1 MIFQKKEDCMLL
13 PAFGKLLP
21 LLLTGILCLTSGN
34 VPAGEA
40 SRQSPAQAGNTVSLR
55 DTVQGVLRHHRA
67 LKSAKEEQRA
77 LRQDLRQAQAG
88 FGPRVDVA
96 GETGAGVMNDA
107 TARAAQMER
116 DWLSVNTLS
125 AQLVQPIWDGFATR
139 SRVRMAQSALDAAS
153 ARVLDTSTNLA
164 LNAIAAHIDL
174 LRSMRLCELARAN
187 VRRHEEILGQAHERL
202 ALGADSQADVTQAQ
216 SRLSRAQSSLAEAE
230 AGLRTA
236 QATYTRLTGLRAS
249 RLEEAALPAGMPD
262 SVAALLA
269 LAEKHNPALA
279 ACLHDIRRARGE
291 KELQESGMYPSFQ
304 LEAGPAYSDRGGRNE
319 RWVSSFD
326 VLATMRWNLFNSGA
340 DAAAVRAAS
349 ARERAARQNFYDYM
363 DSLRLDMESTWNS
376 YQAARE
382 QYARYSDAVAFNR
395 QTCQA
400 YHQQFLLG
408 TRSLLDVL
416 DSETELYTS
425 SSQAETARGNILIG
439 AYRLVALA
447 GDLLPRLKIPEDMLL
462 SDPAPAPQV
471 PGEEHD
477 LGWFK

>member
-1 MIFQKKEDCMLL
+1 MPLL
-13 PAFGKLLP
+13 TFGKLLP

-40 SRQSPAQAGNTVSLR
+40 SRQSPARAGSAASLR

-340 DAAAVRAAS
+340 DAAR
-349 ARERAARQNFYDYM
+349 
-363 DSLRLDMESTWNS
+363 
-376 YQAARE
+376 
-382 QYARYSDAVAFNR
+382 YAPP
-395 QTCQA
+395 Q
-400 YHQQFLLG
+400 
-408 TRSLLDVL
+408 
-416 DSETELYTS
+416 
-425 SSQAETARGNILIG
+425 RGNARPDRIFMTIWTACG
-439 AYRLVALA
+439 WIWNPPGTAIRRPANNMRV
-447 GDLLPRLKIPEDMLL
+447 IPMP
-462 SDPAPAPQV
+462 SPSTGRPVRPTISSFCSAPAACWMCWIRKQNYIPRPV
-471 PGEEHD
+471 RPKPHAAIF
-477 LGWFK
+477 L

>member
-13 PAFGKLLP
+13 PVFGKLLP
-21 LLLTGILCLTSGN
+21 LLLIGVLCLSAGT
-34 VPAGEA
+34 VPAREH
-40 SRQSPAQAGNTVSLR
+40 SRQSPARAEPAVSLR
-55 DTVQGVLRHHRA
+55 DTVRGVLRHHRA

-88 FGPRVDVA
+88 FGPRVDVT

-107 TARAAQMER
+107 TARAEHMER
-116 DWLSVNTLS
+116 DWLSVGTLS

-153 ARVLDTSTNLA
+153 ARVLDTSTTLA

-216 SRLSRAQSSLAEAE
+216 SRLSRAQSTLAETE

-236 QATYTRLTGLRAS
+236 RATYARLTGLHAS
-249 RLEEAALPAGMPD
+249 RLEEAALPVGMPD

-279 ACLHDIRRARGE
+279 ACLHEIRRARGE

-340 DAAAVRAAS
+340 DAAAIRAAS

-363 DSLRLDMESTWNS
+363 DSLRLDMESTWHS

-382 QYARYSDAVAFNR
+382 QYARYTEAVAFNR

-400 YHQQFLLG
+400 YQQQFLLG
-408 TRSLLDVL
+408 SRSLLDVL

-462 SDPAPAPQV
+462 ADPAPAPQV

>member
-1 MIFQKKEDCMLL
+1 MLFGRPALFAQHDIAKKEYCMLL
-13 PAFGKLLP
+13 PVFGKLLP
-21 LLLTGILCLTSGN
+21 LLLAGILCLTSDN

-40 SRQSPAQAGNTVSLR
+40 SRQTPARAGSAVSLR

-67 LKSAKEEQRA
+67 LKSAREEQRA

-174 LRSMRLCELARAN
+174 LRNMRLCELARAN

-236 QATYTRLTGLRAS
+236 QAT
-249 RLEEAALPAGMPD
+249 
-262 SVAALLA
+262 
-269 LAEKHNPALA
+269 
-279 ACLHDIRRARGE
+279 
-291 KELQESGMYPSFQ
+291 
-304 LEAGPAYSDRGGRNE
+304 
-319 RWVSSFD
+319 
-326 VLATMRWNLFNSGA
+326 
-340 DAAAVRAAS
+340 
-349 ARERAARQNFYDYM
+349 
-363 DSLRLDMESTWNS
+363 
-376 YQAARE
+376 
-382 QYARYSDAVAFNR
+382 
-395 QTCQA
+395 
-400 YHQQFLLG
+400 
-408 TRSLLDVL
+408 
-416 DSETELYTS
+416 
-425 SSQAETARGNILIG
+425 
-439 AYRLVALA
+439 
-447 GDLLPRLKIPEDMLL
+447 
-462 SDPAPAPQV
+462 
-471 PGEEHD
+471 
-477 LGWFK
+477 